1 MGVAGENCRSAIPN
15 FAFRNPHSMNP
26 EHIEK
31 LKREYTD
38 KYVAVDG
45 SRPELARFKDV
56 VGQVRTVNM
65 SGRALVEFFDY
76 HLNIGWYDIDVDF
89 LKLVE
94 KPEPKAKE
102 SVKAKDA
109 AKKPLKA
116 APKAAAPE
124 AEKKLSPL
132 EMARAMDAK
141 KKGGGAVPA
150 KPAASKMSTADVL
163 AAARGA
169 QATKAEAAAEKPK
182 PSADPKKMSTAD
194 ILAAARGAKA
204 EAAPRSE
211 APPPAVKPQ
220 PAAEAKPPAETPKA
234 DRSKLSTADILAMA
248 RSEKAAA
255 KSPATVTAEA
265 PATVAPA
272 ADVTVASQTSEE
284 APEVTPPPKSS
295 SERVDRSK
303 MSVDEMIAWCR
314 AHDSK

>member
-1 MGVAGENCRSAIPN
+1 
-15 FAFRNPHSMNP
+15 MNP
-26 EHIEK
+26 DHIEK

-65 SGRALVEFFDY
+65 SGRALVEFLDY
-76 HLNIGWYDIDVDF
+76 HINIGWYDIDVDY
-89 LKLVE
+89 LRLVE

-102 SVKAKDA
+102 AAKAKDA
-109 AKKPLKA
+109 AKKPAAKPAAKA
-116 APKAAAPE
+116 DAPA

-132 EMARAMDAK
+132 EMARAMDANK
-141 KKGGGAVPA
+141 KAGGAAPA
-150 KPAASKMSTADVL
+150 KPVAGKMSTADVL

-169 QATKAEAAAEKPK
+169 QTAKAEATAEKPK

-204 EAAPRSE
+204 EAAPMSQ
-211 APPPAVKPQ
+211 APPAAKPQ
-220 PAAEAKPPAETPKA
+220 PAAEVKPPVEKPKA

-248 RSEKAAA
+248 RGEKASAKASAA
-255 KSPATVTAEA
+255 DTAEV
-265 PATVAPA
+265 PAAVAPA
-272 ADVTVASQTSEE
+272 SAVPTQSRDDTPAAV
-284 APEVTPPPKSS
+284 PPPAKSS
-295 SERVDRSK
+295 SERVDRTK
-303 MSVDEMIAWCR
+303 MSVDEMIVWCR